1 MRDWGS
7 RDERRRRDASATFA
21 AFETRKTTSDVTVN
35 GNDTFRNGTS
45 DVTVGVQ
52 KSPRPGAVAGAS
64 FTDAARN
71 ELFASAREKTHA
83 LLSAVKN
90 ALDLEGSVVRPARP
104 SLVRAL
110 AAVGGVKDEVSP
122 ETASPNIDGFSG
134 SSARDAETR
143 STRVLVESA
152 VRGAA
157 ACLAALGDV
166 DDAPFEDETAKS
178 SDTDDKS
185 RARTPARFSMSTRRA
200 VSHAILDALGPAT
213 RRNGCVGDA
222 FAPHAAKVFETCL
235 KGFIRRGTC
244 EDEDE
249 DSEKQERSISEDPSD
264 TQSVGTGTFSGVC
277 PRVAVRF
284 AKILRVSPTLASPF
298 PGAATRMAE
307 ALSLAAVADTKKES
321 RSEREREGVANENEN
336 ENENESS
343 RRLDAPASRAGA
355 VAELLAWSGESAS
368 VPEALFVSL
377 SQLCV
382 DAGHASAAEVL
393 LKTRVDDAHALR
405 ARLARTHADAGNHRA
420 ARRLAGE
427 SLLDELRRDAE
438 EPFAFLPVSANP
450 LSSLDEGVSKETTF
464 CRKGVLASALGD
476 SNASIVLAHDLHSV
490 SRARA
495 LLQSA
500 FSARLSEP
508 RRDPSDRRPTPI
520 VGFDC
525 EWRPGPGDASSN
537 PVTVAQFAMHTGVG
551 SNGHAVVVL
560 DCASVFGPNA
570 SFELASAATSFVKT
584 VFETCLLVG
593 FGVASDARRLAASYP
608 DRFFSVSFGSSG
620 SKQAH
625 EENITVSTVCVRDVS
640 VTLGASAQTH
650 ASSLSSLCASV
661 LGPNDALDKTE
672 QTSGW
677 DKRPLRPSQVLYA
690 ASDALAPRCV
700 LVTLLA
706 KRAKRMFEGDVA
718 DACVPWTKKETLGAA
733 FLQTLKEKASAS
745 DGACGD
751 FFSSTPPRTDAD
763 VRRALTRLG
772 ALKRSDEILAD
783 ADADAD
789 ADAAEC
795 LVMVEGWSTSSLNRT
810 TLLCKTLAVVAE
822 STSDGNVFLAA
833 TCVLPARDSIRLD
846 LAAAAEA
853 LLGVDVSSPT
863 PAFRLRLAN
872 ADELHELFG
881 FAAGSVGPFGLR
893 DSVKSLRRL
902 TVMDE
907 SLFIGDD
914 GKKKTKLSYGSFRE
928 IAVGGGAPDVKVVG
942 TAQAVAKH
950 ADASVAR
957 LTALNL

>member
-1 MRDWGS
+1 VRDWGS

-21 AFETRKTTSDVTVN
+21 AFETRKTSSDVTVN

-71 ELFASAREKTHA
+71 ATASEKDEKTHA
-83 LLSAVKN
+83 LIFAVKN
-90 ALDLEGSVVRPARP
+90 ALDSEGSVVRPARP

-110 AAVGGVKDEVSP
+110 AAVGGVEDAVSP

-166 DDAPFEDETAKS
+166 DDAPFEDETAKR
-178 SDTDDKS
+178 SDTDDKI
-185 RARTPARFSMSTRRA
+185 RARTKTRRFSMSTRRA

-222 FAPHAAKVFETCL
+222 FAPHVAKVFETCL

-244 EDEDE
+244 GDEDE
-249 DSEKQERSISEDPSD
+249 DSEKQERSFSEDPSD
-264 TQSVGTGTFSGVC
+264 TQSVGTNLAFSGVC

-284 AKILRVSPTLASPF
+284 AKILRVSPALASPF

-307 ALSLAAVADTKKES
+307 ALSLAAVAEKKKES
-321 RSEREREGVANENEN
+321 RSERQGEGVANENEN
-336 ENENESS
+336 ENESFKS
-343 RRLDAPASRAGA
+343 DAPASRAGA

-393 LKTRVDDAHALR
+393 LKTRVEDAHALR

-438 EPFAFLPVSANP
+438 EPFAFLPVSPNP

-476 SNASIVLAHDLHSV
+476 SNESIVLAHDLHSV

-495 LLQSA
+495 LLDSA
-500 FSARLSEP
+500 FSRERLSDP
-508 RRDPSDRRPTPI
+508 RRGPSDRRPTPI

-537 PVTVAQFAMHTGVG
+537 PVTVAQFAMHTGVRK
-551 SNGHAVVVL
+551 NGHAVVVL

-570 SFELASAATSFVKT
+570 SFELAAAATSFVKT
-584 VFETCLLVG
+584 VFERCLLCG

-608 DRFFSVSFGSSG
+608 DRFFSCSFGSDG

-625 EENITVSTVCVRDVS
+625 EENITATTVCVRDVS
-640 VTLGASAQTH
+640 ITLGASAQTH
-650 ASSLSSLCASV
+650 ASSLSNLCASV

-672 QTSGW
+672 QVSFW
-677 DKRPLRPSQVLYA
+677 DARPLRRSQILYA
-690 ASDALAPRCV
+690 AYDALAPRCV
-700 LVTLLA
+700 LVALLQ

-733 FLQTLKEKASAS
+733 FLQTLKEKTENDR
-745 DGACGD
+745 DGRLGD
-751 FFSSTPPRTDAD
+751 FLSSTPPRTDAD

-772 ALKRSDEILAD
+772 ALTQSDEILAD
-783 ADADAD
+783 AEGDVSSVASP
-789 ADAAEC
+789 

-822 STSDGNVFLAA
+822 SSSDGNVFLAA
-833 TCVLPARDSIRLD
+833 TCVLPAFDSIRLD

-853 LLGVDVSSPT
+853 LLGVDVSSPS

-872 ADELHELFG
+872 TNELHELFG

-907 SLFIGDD
+907 SLFVEENA
-914 GKKKTKLSYGSFRE
+914 KKTKLSCGSSLV
-928 IAVGGGAPDVKVVG
+928 AVGGGAPDVKVVG

-957 LTALNL
+957 LTARNL

>member
-45 DVTVGVQ
+45 DVTVGVP
-52 KSPRPGAVAGAS
+52 SPRPGAVAGAS

-71 ELFASAREKTHA
+71 ATASEKDEKTHA
-83 LLSAVKN
+83 LIFAVKN
-90 ALDLEGSVVRPARP
+90 ALDSEGSVVRPARP

-110 AAVGGVKDEVSP
+110 AAVGGVEDAVSP

-166 DDAPFEDETAKS
+166 DDAPFEDETAKR
-178 SDTDDKS
+178 SDTDGKIC
-185 RARTPARFSMSTRRA
+185 ARTKTRRFSMSTRRA

-222 FAPHAAKVFETCL
+222 FAPHVAKVFETCL

-249 DSEKQERSISEDPSD
+249 DSEKQERSFSEDPSD
-264 TQSVGTGTFSGVC
+264 TQSVGTNLAFSGVC

-284 AKILRVSPTLASPF
+284 AKILRVSPALASPF

-307 ALSLAAVADTKKES
+307 ALSLAAVAEKKKES
-321 RSEREREGVANENEN
+321 RSERQGEGVANENEN
-336 ENENESS
+336 ENESFKS
-343 RRLDAPASRAGA
+343 DTPASRAGA

-377 SQLCV
+377 SALCV

-438 EPFAFLPVSANP
+438 EPFAFLPVSPNP

-476 SNASIVLAHDLHSV
+476 SNESIVLAHDLHSV

-500 FSARLSEP
+500 FSRERLSDP
-508 RRDPSDRRPTPI
+508 RRGPSDRLPTPI

-537 PVTVAQFAMHTGVG
+537 PVTVAQFAMHTGVRK
-551 SNGHAVVVL
+551 NGHAVVVL

-570 SFELASAATSFVKT
+570 SFELAAAATSFVKT
-584 VFETCLLVG
+584 VFERCLLCG

-608 DRFFSVSFGSSG
+608 DRFFSCSFGSDG

-625 EENITVSTVCVRDVS
+625 EANITVTTVCVRDVS
-640 VTLGASAQTH
+640 ITLGASAQTH
-650 ASSLSSLCASV
+650 ASSLSNLCASV

-672 QTSGW
+672 QVSFW
-677 DKRPLRPSQVLYA
+677 DARPLRRSQILYA
-690 ASDALAPRCV
+690 AYDALAPRCV

-733 FLQTLKEKASAS
+733 FLQTLKEKTENDR
-745 DGACGD
+745 DGRLGD

-772 ALKRSDEILAD
+772 ALTQSDEILAD
-783 ADADAD
+783 AEGDVSSVASP
-789 ADAAEC
+789 

-833 TCVLPARDSIRLD
+833 TCVLPAFDSIRLD

-853 LLGVDVSSPT
+853 LLGVDVSSPS

-872 ADELHELFG
+872 TNELHELFG

-907 SLFIGDD
+907 SLFVEENA
-914 GKKKTKLSYGSFRE
+914 KKTKLSCGSSLV
-928 IAVGGGAPDVKVVG
+928 AVGGGAPDVKVVG

-957 LTALNL
+957 LTARNL

>member
-1 MRDWGS
+1 
-7 RDERRRRDASATFA
+7 
-21 AFETRKTTSDVTVN
+21 VNVN
-35 GNDTFRNGTS
+35 GDDTFRNGTS
-45 DVTVGVQ
+45 DVTIGVP
-52 KSPRPGAVAGAS
+52 SPRPGAVAGAS

-71 ELFASAREKTHA
+71 ELFASVYEKTHA
-83 LLSAVKN
+83 LIFAVKN
-90 ALDLEGSVVRPARP
+90 ALDSEGSVVRPARP

-110 AAVGGVKDEVSP
+110 AAVGGVEDAVSP

-166 DDAPFEDETAKS
+166 DDAPFEDETAKR
-178 SDTDDKS
+178 SDTDDKI
-185 RARTPARFSMSTRRA
+185 RARTKTRRFSMSTRRA

-222 FAPHAAKVFETCL
+222 FAPHVAKVFETCL

-249 DSEKQERSISEDPSD
+249 DSEKQERSFSEDPSD
-264 TQSVGTGTFSGVC
+264 TQSVGTNLAFSGVC

-284 AKILRVSPTLASPF
+284 AKILRVSPALASPF

-307 ALSLAAVADTKKES
+307 ALSLAAVAEKKKES
-321 RSEREREGVANENEN
+321 RSERQGEGVANENEN
-336 ENENESS
+336 ENESFKS
-343 RRLDAPASRAGA
+343 DTPASRAGA

-393 LKTRVDDAHALR
+393 LKTRVEDAHALR

-438 EPFAFLPVSANP
+438 EPFAFLPVSPNRV
-450 LSSLDEGVSKETTF
+450 SLDEGVSKETTF

-476 SNASIVLAHDLHSV
+476 SNESIVLAHDLHSV

-495 LLQSA
+495 LLDSA
-500 FSARLSEP
+500 FSRERLSDP
-508 RRDPSDRRPTPI
+508 RRGQSHRLPTPI

-537 PVTVAQFAMHTGVG
+537 PVTVAQFAMHTGFG

-570 SFELASAATSFVKT
+570 SFELAAAATSFVKT
-584 VFETCLLVG
+584 VFETCLLCG

-608 DRFFSVSFGSSG
+608 DRFFSCSFGSDG

-625 EENITVSTVCVRDVS
+625 EENITVTTVCVRDVS
-640 VTLGASAQTH
+640 ITLGASAQTH
-650 ASSLSSLCASV
+650 ASSLSNLCASV

-672 QTSGW
+672 QVSGW
-677 DKRPLRPSQVLYA
+677 DARPLRRSQILYA
-690 ASDALAPRCV
+690 AYDALAPRCV

-733 FLQTLKEKASAS
+733 FLQTLKEKTENDR
-745 DGACGD
+745 DGRLGD
-751 FFSSTPPRTDAD
+751 FLSSTPPRTDAD

-772 ALKRSDEILAD
+772 ALTRSDEILAD

-795 LVMVEGWSTSSLNRT
+795 LVMVEGWSTSSLKRT

-833 TCVLPARDSIRLD
+833 TCVLPAFDSIRLD
-846 LAAAAEA
+846 LAAAAAA
-853 LLGVDVSSPT
+853 LLGVPDVSSPT

-872 ADELHELFG
+872 ANELHELFG

-907 SLFIGDD
+907 SLFVEENA
-914 GKKKTKLSYGSFRE
+914 KKTKLSCGSSLV
-928 IAVGGGAPDVKVVG
+928 AVGGGAPDVKVVG

-957 LTALNL
+957 LTARNL

>member
-1 MRDWGS
+1 
-7 RDERRRRDASATFA
+7 
-21 AFETRKTTSDVTVN
+21 
-35 GNDTFRNGTS
+35 
-45 DVTVGVQ
+45 
-52 KSPRPGAVAGAS
+52 
-64 FTDAARN
+64 
-71 ELFASAREKTHA
+71 
-83 LLSAVKN
+83 
-90 ALDLEGSVVRPARP
+90 
-104 SLVRAL
+104 
-110 AAVGGVKDEVSP
+110 
-122 ETASPNIDGFSG
+122 
-134 SSARDAETR
+134 
-143 STRVLVESA
+143 
-152 VRGAA
+152 
-157 ACLAALGDV
+157 
-166 DDAPFEDETAKS
+166 
-178 SDTDDKS
+178 
-185 RARTPARFSMSTRRA
+185 MSTRRA

-222 FAPHAAKVFETCL
+222 FAPHVAKVFETCL

-249 DSEKQERSISEDPSD
+249 DSEKQERSFSEDPSD
-264 TQSVGTGTFSGVC
+264 TQSVGTNLAFSGVC

-284 AKILRVSPTLASPF
+284 AKILRVSPALASPF

-307 ALSLAAVADTKKES
+307 ALSLAAVADTKKEP
-321 RSEREREGVANENEN
+321 RSEGEREGVANENEN
-336 ENENESS
+336 ENESFKS
-343 RRLDAPASRAGA
+343 DAPASRAGA
-355 VAELLAWSGESAS
+355 VAELLAWSGESAF

-438 EPFAFLPVSANP
+438 EPFAFLPVSPNRV
-450 LSSLDEGVSKETTF
+450 SLDEGVSKETTF

-476 SNASIVLAHDLHSV
+476 SNESIVLAHDLHSV

-495 LLQSA
+495 LLDSA
-500 FSARLSEP
+500 FSRERLSDP
-508 RRDPSDRRPTPI
+508 RRGQSHRLPTPI

-537 PVTVAQFAMHTGVG
+537 PVTVAQFAMHTGVRK
-551 SNGHAVVVL
+551 NGHAVVVL

-570 SFELASAATSFVKT
+570 SFELAAAATSFVKT
-584 VFETCLLVG
+584 VFERCLLCG

-608 DRFFSVSFGSSG
+608 DRFFSCSFGSDG

-625 EENITVSTVCVRDVS
+625 EENITVTTVCVRDVS
-640 VTLGASAQTH
+640 ITLGASAQTH
-650 ASSLSSLCASV
+650 ASSLSNLCASV

-672 QTSGW
+672 QVSGW
-677 DKRPLRPSQVLYA
+677 DARPLRRSQILYA
-690 ASDALAPRCV
+690 AYDALAPRCV

-718 DACVPWTKKETLGAA
+718 DACVPWTKKETLGAV
-733 FLQTLKEKASAS
+733 FLQTLKEKTSAS

-772 ALKRSDEILAD
+772 ALTRSDEILAD

-795 LVMVEGWSTSSLNRT
+795 LVMVEGWSTSSLKRT

-822 STSDGNVFLAA
+822 SSSDGNVFLAA
-833 TCVLPARDSIRLD
+833 TCVLPAFDSIRLD

-853 LLGVDVSSPT
+853 LLGVDVSSPS

-872 ADELHELFG
+872 TNELHELFG

-907 SLFIGDD
+907 SLFVEENA
-914 GKKKTKLSYGSFRE
+914 KKTKLSCGSSLV
-928 IAVGGGAPDVKVVG
+928 AVGGGAPDVKVVG

-957 LTALNL
+957 LTARNL

>member
-21 AFETRKTTSDVTVN
+21 AFETRKTSSDVTVN

-71 ELFASAREKTHA
+71 ATASEKDEKTHA
-83 LLSAVKN
+83 LIFAVKN
-90 ALDLEGSVVRPARP
+90 ALDSEGSVVRPARP

-110 AAVGGVKDEVSP
+110 AAVGGVEDAVSP

-166 DDAPFEDETAKS
+166 DDAPFEDETAKR
-178 SDTDDKS
+178 SDTDDKIC
-185 RARTPARFSMSTRRA
+185 ARTKTRRFSMSTRRA

-222 FAPHAAKVFETCL
+222 FAPHVAKVFETCL

-244 EDEDE
+244 GDEDE
-249 DSEKQERSISEDPSD
+249 DSEKQERWSSEDPSD
-264 TQSVGTGTFSGVC
+264 TQSVGTNLTFSGVC

-284 AKILRVSPTLASPF
+284 AKILRVSPALASPF

-307 ALSLAAVADTKKES
+307 ALSLAAVAEKKKES
-321 RSEREREGVANENEN
+321 RSERQGEGVANENEN
-336 ENENESS
+336 ENESFKS
-343 RRLDAPASRAGA
+343 DTPASRAGA

-438 EPFAFLPVSANP
+438 EPFAFLPVSPNP

-476 SNASIVLAHDLHSV
+476 STESIVLAHDLHSV

-495 LLQSA
+495 LLESA
-500 FSARLSEP
+500 FSRERLSDP
-508 RRDPSDRRPTPI
+508 RRGPSDRRPTPI

-537 PVTVAQFAMHTGVG
+537 PVTVAQFAMHTGVRK
-551 SNGHAVVVL
+551 NGHAVVVL

-570 SFELASAATSFVKT
+570 SFELAAAATSFVKT
-584 VFETCLLVG
+584 VFERCLLCG

-608 DRFFSVSFGSSG
+608 DRFFSCSFGSDG

-625 EENITVSTVCVRDVS
+625 EENITVTTVCVRDVS
-640 VTLGASAQTH
+640 ITLGASAQTH
-650 ASSLSSLCASV
+650 ASSLSNLCASV

-672 QTSGW
+672 QVSFW
-677 DKRPLRPSQVLYA
+677 DARPLRRSQILYA
-690 ASDALAPRCV
+690 AYDALAPRCV
-700 LVTLLA
+700 LVALLQ

-733 FLQTLKEKASAS
+733 FLQTLKEKTENDR
-745 DGACGD
+745 DGRLGD
-751 FFSSTPPRTDAD
+751 FLSSTPPRTDAD

-772 ALKRSDEILAD
+772 ALTQSDEILAD
-783 ADADAD
+783 AEGDVSSVASP
-789 ADAAEC
+789 

-822 STSDGNVFLAA
+822 SSSDGNVFLAA
-833 TCVLPARDSIRLD
+833 TCVLPAFDSIRLD

-853 LLGVDVSSPT
+853 LLGVDVSSPS

-872 ADELHELFG
+872 TNELHELFG

-907 SLFIGDD
+907 SLFVGDD
-914 GKKKTKLSYGSFRE
+914 AKKTKLSHGSFRE

-957 LTALNL
+957 LTARNL

>member
-21 AFETRKTTSDVTVN
+21 AFETRKTTSDVNVT

-45 DVTVGVQ
+45 DVTIGVPS
-52 KSPRPGAVAGAS
+52 KRPGAVAGAS

-71 ELFASAREKTHA
+71 ATASEKDEKTHA
-83 LLSAVKN
+83 LIFAVKN
-90 ALDLEGSVVRPARP
+90 ALDSEGSVVRPARP

-110 AAVGGVKDEVSP
+110 AAVGGVEDAVSP

-166 DDAPFEDETAKS
+166 DDAPFEDETAKR
-178 SDTDDKS
+178 SDTDDKI
-185 RARTPARFSMSTRRA
+185 RARTKTRRFSMSTRRA

-222 FAPHAAKVFETCL
+222 FAPHVAKVFETCL

-244 EDEDE
+244 GDEDE
-249 DSEKQERSISEDPSD
+249 DSEKQERSFSEDPSD
-264 TQSVGTGTFSGVC
+264 TQSVGTNLAFSGVC

-284 AKILRVSPTLASPF
+284 AKILRVSPALASPF

-307 ALSLAAVADTKKES
+307 ALSLAAVAEKKKES
-321 RSEREREGVANENEN
+321 RSERQGEGVANENEN
-336 ENENESS
+336 ENESFKS
-343 RRLDAPASRAGA
+343 DTPASRAGA

-393 LKTRVDDAHALR
+393 LKTRVEDAHALR

-438 EPFAFLPVSANP
+438 EPFAFLPVSANHVF
-450 LSSLDEGVSKETTF
+450 LDEGVSKETTF

-476 SNASIVLAHDLHSV
+476 SNESIVLAHDLHSV

-500 FSARLSEP
+500 FSRERLSDP
-508 RRDPSDRRPTPI
+508 RRGPSHRRLTPI

-537 PVTVAQFAMHTGVG
+537 PVTVAQFAMHTGFG

-570 SFELASAATSFVKT
+570 SFELAAAATSFVKT
-584 VFETCLLVG
+584 VFETCLLCG

-608 DRFFSVSFGSSG
+608 DRFFSCSFGSDG

-625 EENITVSTVCVRDVS
+625 EENITVTTVCVRDVS
-640 VTLGASAQTH
+640 ITLGASAQTH
-650 ASSLSSLCASV
+650 ASSLSNLCASA

-672 QTSGW
+672 QVSGW
-677 DKRPLRPSQVLYA
+677 DARPLRPSQILYA
-690 ASDALAPRCV
+690 AYDALAPRCV

-706 KRAKRMFEGDVA
+706 KRAERMFEGDVA

-733 FLQTLKEKASAS
+733 FLQTLKEKTENDR
-745 DGACGD
+745 DGRLGD
-751 FFSSTPPRTDAD
+751 FLSSTPPRTDAD

-772 ALKRSDEILAD
+772 ALTQSDEILAD
-783 ADADAD
+783 AEGDVSSVASP
-789 ADAAEC
+789 

-822 STSDGNVFLAA
+822 SSSDGNVFLAA
-833 TCVLPARDSIRLD
+833 TCVLPAFDSIRLD

-853 LLGVDVSSPT
+853 LLGVDVSSPS

-872 ADELHELFG
+872 TNELHELFG

-907 SLFIGDD
+907 SLFVEENA
-914 GKKKTKLSYGSFRE
+914 KKTKLSCGSSLV
-928 IAVGGGAPDVKVVG
+928 AVGGGAPDVKVVG

-957 LTALNL
+957 LTARNL

>member
-21 AFETRKTTSDVTVN
+21 AFETRKTSSDVTVN

-71 ELFASAREKTHA
+71 ELFASVYEKTHA
-83 LLSAVKN
+83 LLFAVKN
-90 ALDLEGSVVRPARP
+90 ALDSEGSVVRPARP

-110 AAVGGVKDEVSP
+110 AAVGGVEDAVSP

-166 DDAPFEDETAKS
+166 DDAPFEDETAKR
-178 SDTDDKS
+178 SDTDDKI
-185 RARTPARFSMSTRRA
+185 RARTKTRRFSMSTRRA

-244 EDEDE
+244 GDEDE
-249 DSEKQERSISEDPSD
+249 DSEKQERSFSEDPSD
-264 TQSVGTGTFSGVC
+264 TQSVGTNLAFSGVC

-284 AKILRVSPTLASPF
+284 AKILRVSPALASPF

-307 ALSLAAVADTKKES
+307 ALSLAAVAEKKKES
-321 RSEREREGVANENEN
+321 RSERQGEGVANENEN
-336 ENENESS
+336 ESFKS
-343 RRLDAPASRAGA
+343 DAPASRAGA

-393 LKTRVDDAHALR
+393 LKTRSDDAHALR

-450 LSSLDEGVSKETTF
+450 LSSLDQGVSKETTF

-476 SNASIVLAHDLHSV
+476 SNESVVLAHDLHSV

-495 LLQSA
+495 LLDSA
-500 FSARLSEP
+500 FSRERLSDP
-508 RRDPSDRRPTPI
+508 RRGQSHRLPTPI

-537 PVTVAQFAMHTGVG
+537 PVTVAQFAMHTGVRK
-551 SNGHAVVVL
+551 NGHAVVVL

-570 SFELASAATSFVKT
+570 SFELAAAATSFVKT
-584 VFETCLLVG
+584 VFETCLLCG

-608 DRFFSVSFGSSG
+608 DRFFSCSFGSDG
-620 SKQAH
+620 SKRSH
-625 EENITVSTVCVRDVS
+625 EANITATTVCVRDVS
-640 VTLGASAQTH
+640 ITLGASAQTH
-650 ASSLSSLCASV
+650 ASSLSNLCASV

-672 QTSGW
+672 QVSFW
-677 DKRPLRPSQVLYA
+677 DARPLRRSQILYA
-690 ASDALAPRCV
+690 AYDALAPRCV
-700 LVTLLA
+700 LVALLQ

-733 FLQTLKEKASAS
+733 FLQTLKEKTSAS

-772 ALKRSDEILAD
+772 ALTQSDEILAD
-783 ADADAD
+783 AEGDVSSVASP
-789 ADAAEC
+789 
-795 LVMVEGWSTSSLNRT
+795 LVMVEGWSTSSLKRT

-822 STSDGNVFLAA
+822 SSSDGNVFLAA
-833 TCVLPARDSIRLD
+833 TCVLPAFDSIRLD
-846 LAAAAEA
+846 LAAAAAA
-853 LLGVDVSSPT
+853 LLGVPDVSSPT

-872 ADELHELFG
+872 TNELHELFG

-907 SLFIGDD
+907 SLFVGDD
-914 GKKKTKLSYGSFRE
+914 VKKTKLSYGSFRE

-957 LTALNL
+957 LTARNL

>member
-21 AFETRKTTSDVTVN
+21 AFETRKTSSDVTVN

-71 ELFASAREKTHA
+71 ATASEKDEKTHA
-83 LLSAVKN
+83 LIFAVKN
-90 ALDLEGSVVRPARP
+90 ALDSEGSVVRPARP

-110 AAVGGVKDEVSP
+110 AAVGGVEDAVSP

-166 DDAPFEDETAKS
+166 DDAPFEDETAKR
-178 SDTDDKS
+178 SDTDDKI
-185 RARTPARFSMSTRRA
+185 RARTKTRRFSMSTRRA

-222 FAPHAAKVFETCL
+222 FAPHVAKVFETCL

-244 EDEDE
+244 GDEDE
-249 DSEKQERSISEDPSD
+249 DSEKQERSFSEDPSD
-264 TQSVGTGTFSGVC
+264 TQSVGTNLAFSGVC

-284 AKILRVSPTLASPF
+284 AKILRVSPALASPF

-307 ALSLAAVADTKKES
+307 ALSLAAVAEKKKES
-321 RSEREREGVANENEN
+321 RSERQGEGVANENEN
-336 ENENESS
+336 ENESFKS
-343 RRLDAPASRAGA
+343 DTPASRAGA

-393 LKTRVDDAHALR
+393 LKTRVEDAHALR

-438 EPFAFLPVSANP
+438 EPFAFLPVSPNP

-476 SNASIVLAHDLHSV
+476 SNESIVLAHDLHSV

-495 LLQSA
+495 LLDSA
-500 FSARLSEP
+500 FSRERLSDP
-508 RRDPSDRRPTPI
+508 RRGQSHRLPTPI

-537 PVTVAQFAMHTGVG
+537 PVTVAQFAMHTGVRK
-551 SNGHAVVVL
+551 NGHAVVVL
-560 DCASVFGPNA
+560 DCALVFGPNA
-570 SFELASAATSFVKT
+570 SFELAAAATSFVKT
-584 VFETCLLVG
+584 VFERCLLCG

-608 DRFFSVSFGSSG
+608 DRFFSVSFGSDG
-620 SKQAH
+620 SKQPH
-625 EENITVSTVCVRDVS
+625 EENITVTTVCVRDVS
-640 VTLGASAQTH
+640 ITLGASAQTH
-650 ASSLSSLCASV
+650 ASSLSNLCASV

-672 QTSGW
+672 QVSFW
-677 DKRPLRPSQVLYA
+677 DARPLRRSQILYA
-690 ASDALAPRCV
+690 AYDALAPRCV
-700 LVTLLA
+700 LVALLQ

-733 FLQTLKEKASAS
+733 FLQTLKEKTENDR
-745 DGACGD
+745 DGRLGD
-751 FFSSTPPRTDAD
+751 FLSSTPPRTDAD

-772 ALKRSDEILAD
+772 ALTQSDEILAD
-783 ADADAD
+783 AEGDVSSVASP
-789 ADAAEC
+789 

-822 STSDGNVFLAA
+822 SSSDGNVFLAA
-833 TCVLPARDSIRLD
+833 TCVLPAFDSIRLD

-853 LLGVDVSSPT
+853 LLGVDVSSPS

-872 ADELHELFG
+872 TNELHELFG

-907 SLFIGDD
+907 SLFVEENA
-914 GKKKTKLSYGSFRE
+914 KKTKLSCGSSLV
-928 IAVGGGAPDVKVVG
+928 AVGGGAPDVKVVG

-957 LTALNL
+957 LTARNL